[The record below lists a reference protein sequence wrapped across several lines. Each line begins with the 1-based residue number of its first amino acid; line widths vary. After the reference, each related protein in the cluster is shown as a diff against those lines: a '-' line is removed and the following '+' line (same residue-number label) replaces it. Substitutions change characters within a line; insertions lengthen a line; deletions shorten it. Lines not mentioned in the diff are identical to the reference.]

1 MNVRKYH
8 SIWYAPPKLHF
19 SPKIHYLQS
28 TVYVPNWFWI
38 VCMFKT
44 VKNVDYEWEVKVAIF
59 FLKYTISEW
68 NL

>member
-1 MNVRKYH
+1 
-8 SIWYAPPKLHF
+8 
-19 SPKIHYLQS
+19 
-28 TVYVPNWFWI
+28 
-38 VCMFKT
+38 MFKT